1 MSFVE
6 ALEPD
11 KSGELVLANAINA
24 FSKTDSVYGRVI
36 EGQWHDAGNKE
47 KYLEAIVDV
56 ALGDTKIAPAFRT
69 YLEQKLA
76 EDRPA

>member
-1 MSFVE
+1 MLQYVHD
-6 ALEPD
+6 LKPD

-24 FSKTDSVYGRVI
+24 FSKDDKVYGRVI

-56 ALGDTKIAPAFRT
+56 ALDDPKIAPAFKK
-69 YLEQKLA
+69 YLEDKLNS
-76 EDRPA
+76 